1 MTFLSSF
8 INILSGSVSWI
19 QSVLYTVCLWFDGI
33 IYSLV
38 SYAFELFMIMCQL
51 FIIIDIMTIK
61 IDEIDKKVGMNIRLE
76 RVKRSISQEGLAD
89 MAGLAR
95 STMGIVERGE
105 QSPSIQTLTKIA
117 NALNIDLYKLFI
129 FED

>member
-1 MTFLSSF
+1 
-8 INILSGSVSWI
+8 
-19 QSVLYTVCLWFDGI
+19 
-33 IYSLV
+33 
-38 SYAFELFMIMCQL
+38 MCQL

>member
-1 MTFLSSF
+1 
-8 INILSGSVSWI
+8 
-19 QSVLYTVCLWFDGI
+19 
-33 IYSLV
+33 
-38 SYAFELFMIMCQL
+38 
-51 FIIIDIMTIK
+51 MTIK

-95 STMGIVERGE
+95 STMGIAERGE
-105 QSPSIQTLTKIA
+105 QSPSVQTLTKIA

-129 FED
+129 FEE